1 MSNSAGSG
9 ESQLVGCGVGVGAGV
24 AVGSGTGVGSAVGIA
39 VGTGSGVAVDRGA
52 GVSAGAGGAAGAV
65 GGNAGVAVGVDAA
78 SVITSPNPAG
88 VGAGS
93 ELQPSI
99 TTASPISSNRESK
112 DKNFCDF
119 TDIEQVLSGNVDS
132 ADTGHPARRVFN
144 AVGWG
149 VGEIA
154 PRGNGRPYRPIA
166 GATYH
171 NLKPGVN
178 RPFLAFVGI
187 VPLRGLTSTY
197 RGDDPR
203 GRTMR
208 GNGFSD

>member
-9 ESQLVGCGVGVGAGV
+9 ESQLVGCGVGVGGKGVAVGCGVAVGTGV

-39 VGTGSGVAVDRGA
+39 VGTGSGVAVGRGV
-52 GVSAGAGGAAGAV
+52 GVSAGAGGAAVAV
-65 GGNAGVAVGVDAA
+65 GGNTGAAVAGGAA

-99 TTASPISSNRESK
+99 TTASPISSSRESR

-119 TDIEQVLSGNVDS
+119 TDIEQVRSGNVDS
-132 ADTGHPARRVFN
+132 ADTGRMARQVFN
-144 AVGWG
+144 AVGWS

-171 NLKPGVN
+171 NIMLCVN
-178 RPFLAFVGI
+178 RPPPNISLPI
-187 VPLRGLTSTY
+187 P
-197 RGDDPR
+197 
-203 GRTMR
+203 
-208 GNGFSD
+208 